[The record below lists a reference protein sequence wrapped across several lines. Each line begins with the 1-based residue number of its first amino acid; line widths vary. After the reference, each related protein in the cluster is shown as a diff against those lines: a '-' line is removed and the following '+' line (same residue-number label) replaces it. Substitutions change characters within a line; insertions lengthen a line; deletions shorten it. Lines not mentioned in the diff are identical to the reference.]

1 VEIRREQVLKWID
14 HHHEDIVDFLQELVR
29 IPSVNPWF
37 HETPGPSRENDV
49 QAVIAERLKTL
60 GAMVEQWEP
69 DSGKL
74 AKYEGYPGY
83 YAGRDFH
90 GRPNLAATLAGTGR
104 GCGCRSRCNAD
115 CAGLDPSNWYRR
127 DPADRS

>member
-1 VEIRREQVLKWID
+1 MEIRRERVLKWID
-14 HHHEDIVDFLQELVR
+14 LHHEDIVDFLQELVR

-37 HETPGPSRENDV
+37 HETPGPSRENEV

-90 GRPNLAATLAGTGR
+90 GVVLTWCLGLFWSLRQRDCGR
-104 GCGCRSRCNAD
+104 QYNCRSEN
-115 CAGLDPSNWYRR
+115 S
-127 DPADRS
+127 DRLHQIEFL